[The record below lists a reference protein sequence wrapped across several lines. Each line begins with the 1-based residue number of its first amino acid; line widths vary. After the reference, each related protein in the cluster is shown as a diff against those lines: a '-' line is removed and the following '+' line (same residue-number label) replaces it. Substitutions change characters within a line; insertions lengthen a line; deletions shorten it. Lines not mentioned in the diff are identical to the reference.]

1 MNIYLIPIKEA
12 IAVFPLLAI
21 IITFPYMIYQY
32 RKYGSIP
39 LFRSVIMY
47 SFVLYLSCMYFLV
60 ILPLPSISE
69 VAGYTGP
76 QTQLVPFQF
85 VRNFLRETTFRISSP
100 GTWLNA
106 LTQNCFLQV
115 LFNILLFLP
124 LGVYLR
130 YYFRCSWKKV
140 LLISFSLSLFFEL
153 TQLSGL
159 YGIYP
164 RGYRLFDV
172 DDLMLNTGGGMLGY
186 ISSAIIMRLLPSR
199 EHLDKIAYEKGLH
212 VSFCR
217 RLAAFVLDW
226 TILAVIG
233 VPTVILTTFMPPV
246 FFLIQFA
253 ACFFLPVFY
262 FVLCTYLTDGYTPGK
277 WLLKIRISSCDA
289 ENRLTLQQCILR
301 FGTLYLIFIPFL
313 MIWACY
319 HLFCSCTG
327 RSRSF
332 IYERLSRTDC
342 ISTIQQDIAHPKYH
356 RHFLLSSHKI

>member
-1 MNIYLIPIKEA
+1 
-12 IAVFPLLAI
+12 
-21 IITFPYMIYQY
+21 
-32 RKYGSIP
+32 
-39 LFRSVIMY
+39 
-47 SFVLYLSCMYFLV
+47 
-60 ILPLPSISE
+60 
-69 VAGYTGP
+69 
-76 QTQLVPFQF
+76 
-85 VRNFLRETTFRISSP
+85 
-100 GTWLNA
+100 
-106 LTQNCFLQV
+106 
-115 LFNILLFLP
+115 
-124 LGVYLR
+124 
-130 YYFRCSWKKV
+130 
-140 LLISFSLSLFFEL
+140 
-153 TQLSGL
+153 
-159 YGIYP
+159 
-164 RGYRLFDV
+164 
-172 DDLMLNTGGGMLGY
+172 MLGY

-277 WLLKIRISSCDA
+277 WVLKIRISSCDA

-301 FGTLYLIFIPFL
+301 FGTLYLIFRPFL